1 MGRYIELHP
10 VVTLVDGHLDDGADT
25 LTIWRAEVTVNGA
38 LVDATPWC
46 SSPAR
51 ASALG
56 RELRDRWAQFRRWVP
71 DEDQA
76 A

>member
-1 MGRYIELHP
+1 MTWEPLHP
-10 VVTLVDGHLDDGADT
+10 TSRLVDGHFDDGHDVA
-25 LTIWRAEVTVNGA
+25 TIWRTEIELNGA